1 MKFPFNQVFMKQQQ
15 SFLFVILTFK
25 TICLSIQDLSILE
38 DANNL
43 LIHHV
48 KRQTSIHKEDKHKIK
63 VLLKHFL
70 MDRFKHAR
78 QDLSDDEREDEDDS
92 GKEEVDAES
101 DPGKGASR
109 GSKKKPSKDETSPS
123 NKKEDAKE
131 SEDLDVKVE
140 PKDGRRTPLHVRDMD
155 PVIYKL
161 FFYLLQ
167 CYVHQVY
174 YLSSNHNSFMWF
186 KSNLN

>member
-78 QDLSDDEREDEDDS
+78 QDLSDDEREDEHHHADEREGAGIEHVLNELVHHRILTCRGAYAPGCS
-92 GKEEVDAES
+92 TMS
-101 DPGKGASR
+101 DTRRDCRAPTGDCCATRSR
-109 GSKKKPSKDETSPS
+109 
-123 NKKEDAKE
+123 A
-131 SEDLDVKVE
+131 
-140 PKDGRRTPLHVRDMD
+140 
-155 PVIYKL
+155 
-161 FFYLLQ
+161 
-167 CYVHQVY
+167 
-174 YLSSNHNSFMWF
+174 
-186 KSNLN
+186 